1 MNLFDLISPIYE
13 KVISGDE
20 ENFKK
25 LFKLGDFKITDRVL
39 DLGGGSGRIAK
50 FFAGKV
56 QEIAVVDA
64 SKGMISQCKKHQ
76 GINCVLGK
84 ADNIPF
90 GNGYFDKAIII
101 DAFHHFQD
109 QQIASQEIRRVLKE
123 NGKVIIEEVNFGR
136 FGNWLVEK
144 LETILGAESKILPPP
159 SLVELFSKNQFK
171 TKVLNKDR
179 NAYYLI
185 GEKSEPQ
192 S

>member
-13 KVISGDE
+13 KVLSGDE
-20 ENFKK
+20 ETFKT

-50 FFAGKV
+50 FFVGKV

-64 SKGMISQCKKHQ
+64 SKGMILQCKKHE
-76 GINCVLGK
+76 GVNCIFGK

-90 GNGYFDKAIII
+90 GDGYFDKAIII

-171 TKVLNKDR
+171 TKFLNKDR

-192 S
+192 D